1 MATSSGLAATL
12 LLTHLLKSGDH
23 IVSVNDVYG
32 GTNRYFTHVASKF
45 NVKTS
50 FVDCTNLDTFRASIK
65 DNTKATYIVTCSL
78 LLYWH

>member
-1 MATSSGLAATL
+1 VVTSSGLAATL

-45 NVKTS
+45 NVETS
-50 FVDCTNLDTFRASIK
+50 FVECTNLDTFRAAIK
-65 DNTKATYIVTCSL
+65 DNTKATYNLTT
-78 LLYWH
+78 